1 MQYYTGAEQMRMKTT
16 QIFGMIALGLVFLF
30 SFNGCKNFGVPNY
43 DLKIQLEGEVQGTPL
58 PGVYTYTELETISY
72 SYVAL
77 NSDYSVE
84 VIVNGSRW
92 NSEGE
97 FIMYS
102 NMDVVVRIIDIR
114 GKWLFKLVDADQKIE
129 DREFTI
135 TFSGDSLLIGTF
147 TDSQGYSGT
156 WEIEGKTITITYSNW
171 LDYVL
176 TGSITTMSGNWTGV
190 DLDGTWTATR
200 QE

>member
-1 MQYYTGAEQMRMKTT
+1 MRMKTT
-16 QIFGMIALGLVFLF
+16 QIFGMIVLGLVFLF
-30 SFNGCKNFGVPNY
+30 SLNGCKNFGVPDY
-43 DLKIQLEGEVQGTPL
+43 QLKIQIEGEVQGTPL
-58 PGVYTYTELETISY
+58 TGVYEHTELETIEY

-92 NSEGE
+92 DSEGE

-102 NMDVVVRIIDIR
+102 NLDVVVRIIDIR
-114 GKWLFKLVDADQKIE
+114 GEWLFKLVDADEEIE

-147 TDSQGYSGT
+147 SDSQGYSGT
-156 WEIEGKTITITYSNW
+156 WEIDGKAITITYNNW

-176 TGSITTMSGNWTGV
+176 TGTITTMSGSWTGV

-200 QE
+200 QEE

>member
-1 MQYYTGAEQMRMKTT
+1 MRMKTT
-16 QIFGMIALGLVFLF
+16 QIFGMIVLGLVFLF
-30 SFNGCKNFGVPNY
+30 SFNGCKNFGVPDY
-43 DLKIQLEGEVQGTPL
+43 QLKIQIEGEVQGTPV
-58 PGVYTYTELETISY
+58 PGVYTHTELDTIEY

-77 NSDYSVE
+77 NSEYNVE
-84 VIVNGSRW
+84 VVVNGSRW
-92 NSEGE
+92 DSEGE

-102 NMDVVVRIIDIR
+102 NLDVVVRIIDIR
-114 GKWLFKLVDADQKIE
+114 GKWLFKLVDADEEIE
-129 DREFTI
+129 DREFSI

-156 WEIEGKTITITYSNW
+156 WEIDDEAITITYSDW

-176 TGSITTMSGNWTGV
+176 TGSITSMSGSWTGV